1 MTFDIESEVL
11 VFAQELQDLLD
22 GVLPRPGDVPEQ
34 DRQVK
39 AEVMVG
45 QARYRLQVAA
55 VNGLITLTKDGHPVA
70 SLRVSIQCTA
80 DTDQMYL
87 AVHRS
92 DFELRGWADKTPI
105 ARLDFLREAH
115 TVPACHWNIHAE
127 RGTASRL
134 LTLGNPQHS
143 GVFSELHFPVGG
155 ARMRPCL
162 EDVLAFLISEFGID
176 RLPGAEAMLC
186 AGRERWRRRQIATL
200 VRDAPDEAVRVL
212 RELGYGVADPKDG
225 PVPARTSK
233 LQAW

>member
-11 VFAQELQDLLD
+11 AFAQELQDLLD
-22 GVLPRPGDVPEQ
+22 GVLPRPDDVPEL
-34 DRQVK
+34 DRQVRV
-39 AEVMVG
+39 EVFVG
-45 QARYRLQVAA
+45 QARYRVQVAA
-55 VNGLITLTKDGHPVA
+55 ANGLITLTKDGRSVA

-80 DTDQMYL
+80 DTDRRYL

-92 DFELRGWADKTPI
+92 DYELRGWADKTPI

-127 RGTASRL
+127 RGAATRL
-134 LTLGNPQHS
+134 LTRGNPSHS
-143 GVFSELHFPVGG
+143 GAFSELHFPVGG

-162 EDVLAFLISEFGID
+162 EDFLAFLLYEFGID
-176 RLPGAEAMLC
+176 RQPDAQAILC

-200 VRDAPDEAVRVL
+200 IRDAPDEAVRVL
-212 RELGYGVADPKDG
+212 TELGYTVEESTSG
-225 PVPARTSK
+225 PLLANTAK

>member
-1 MTFDIESEVL
+1 M
-11 VFAQELQDLLD
+11 
-22 GVLPRPGDVPEQ
+22 PRPDDVPEH

-39 AEVMVG
+39 VEVVIG
-45 QARYRLQVAA
+45 QSRYRVQVAA
-55 VNGLITLTKDGHPVA
+55 PNGLITRTKDEHPVA
-70 SLRVSIQCTA
+70 SLRVSYQCTA
-80 DTDQMYL
+80 DTSKTYL

-105 ARLDFLREAH
+105 ARLDFLRDAH

-127 RGTASRL
+127 RGAASRL
-134 LTLGNPQHS
+134 LTLGNPTHS

-162 EDVLAFLISEFGID
+162 EDVVAFVLHEFGVD
-176 RLPGAEAMLC
+176 QVQGAQALLS

-212 RELGYGVADPKDG
+212 TELGYTIGDPSTG
-225 PVPARTSK
+225 PVAPKVAK
-233 LQAW
+233 LHAW